1 VVELRGRVRAIDLDL
16 RRIDG
21 GHLPDLRCIYPASF
35 DLRAKK
41 WLDAA
46 VVVRGQVE
54 SYQGAARLL
63 QIQSVEETELAP
75 GG

>member
-1 VVELRGRVRAIDLDL
+1 
-16 RRIDG
+16 
-21 GHLPDLRCIYPASF
+21 LRCIYPASF

-63 QIQSVEETELAP
+63 QVQSVEETELAP